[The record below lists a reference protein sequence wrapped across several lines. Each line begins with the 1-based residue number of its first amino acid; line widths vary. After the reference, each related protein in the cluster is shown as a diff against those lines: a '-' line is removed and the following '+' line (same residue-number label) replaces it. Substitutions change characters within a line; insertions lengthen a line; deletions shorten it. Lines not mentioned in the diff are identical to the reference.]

1 VPLIILPWVIFTAVY
16 PGAEAWD
23 SVFFSWNL
31 MYAMMQL
38 GQFIDFFLQNKKRFD
53 LEKERYDIIREHKEV
68 TDNLKLI
75 HANDPNKPD
84 V

>member
-1 VPLIILPWVIFTAVY
+1 
-16 PGAEAWD
+16 
-23 SVFFSWNL
+23 